1 MAESEVRRKSQI
13 IQLDMMNKTKY
24 YPLALGSGLLVRFI
38 QYPLTLVRTRL
49 QVQRGKDVYKGT
61 FDALVKI
68 RATEGIRGLYRGF
81 GVHAIQACNSL
92 IYITVYE
99 NVRQFMMNREE
110 LHTFRYKSYL
120 SSFIGGFSA
129 SLFSQTVAV
138 PIDIVSQH
146 MMLLGQSKHQTEPV
160 PVKVKVKLE
169 RLQGI
174 HIPDEG
180 RYRKIDVVKAIISE
194 VYRKEGLRGFY
205 RGYFISLGVY
215 GLGSSLWW
223 PFNEIYAHILVP
235 VSPSWVPQILL
246 DGFSAFL
253 SGLTTVTITNSMELV
268 RVRMQVGRS
277 SFKETLRR
285 TWQEEGLG
293 IFTKGLTARMI
304 HVAPFSFLIMS
315 SYSTIKHLS
324 LKDEYKEQVQW

>member
-1 MAESEVRRKSQI
+1 MSKSEVQQTPQI
-13 IQLDMMNKTKY
+13 IQLDMMDKTKY

-68 RATEGIRGLYRGF
+68 RAAEGIRGLYQGF

-99 NVRQFMMNREE
+99 NMRQIMINKEE
-110 LHTFRYKSYL
+110 LQTFKYKSYL
-120 SSFIGGFSA
+120 SSFVGGFSA
-129 SLFSQTVAV
+129 SLISQTIAV

-146 MMLLGQSKHQTEPV
+146 MMLLGQSKQRTDEV
-160 PVKVKVKLE
+160 PAKVKVKLE

-174 HIPDEG
+174 HIPDKKKMK
-180 RYRKIDVVKAIISE
+180 KIDVVKAIISQ
-194 VYRKEGLRGFY
+194 VYKKEGFSGFY
-205 RGYFISLGVY
+205 RGYFISMAVY
-215 GLGSSLWW
+215 GLGSALWW
-223 PFNEIYAHILVP
+223 PFHELYGYMVVP
-235 VSPSWVPQILL
+235 AFPQWVPRILL

-268 RVRMQVGRS
+268 RVRMQVGRTG
-277 SFKETLRR
+277 FKETLRR
-285 TWQEEGLG
+285 TWREERLG

-304 HVAPFSFLIMS
+304 HVAPFSFLIMT

-324 LKDEYKEQVQW
+324 LKDDYKKHVQW